1 MSDKAVSRNLTKY
14 VKVGPNQWQHC
25 PVVRG
30 KTGRIRQNLV
40 LVHGRIEN
48 HPEGYYSLEWRDN
61 GKRRR
66 LSLGKDAA
74 NAQLATEREVAH
86 ERARALGLER

>member
-61 GKRRR
+61 VTASVADSRSARTPR
-66 LSLGKDAA
+66 TP
-74 NAQLATEREVAH
+74 NWQLNER
-86 ERARALGLER
+86 